1 MKYPCIEIDLNKI
14 NHNTN
19 VIVEKCLEKGI
30 YTFVVTKVYCADIN
44 IAEASM
50 NSRAYGI
57 ADSRISNL
65 KKLEHIKCP
74 KMLLRIPMLSEI
86 EELVQVVDI
95 ALVSELDIIKK
106 IGIEAIKIGKK
117 QQIILMIDL
126 GDLREGVWYENAVK
140 FVEEVLDV
148 CGVELVGIG
157 TNLTCYGGVIPEDAN
172 LNQLVSLKKE
182 IEKEYGIKIKYIS
195 GGNSSSLYKV
205 LNNTINSE
213 INMLRIGESI
223 VLGRE
228 TAYGDRVNNTYDDA
242 FILKGEIVELKE
254 KPSMPIGNIGMDA
267 FGNTPV
273 FEDKGTV
280 KRAIIAIG
288 RQDVRVEGLM
298 PINEKIEIIGASSDH
313 MILDVTNSEKEYR
326 IGDIIDFTMDYG
338 AVLSAMTSEYV
349 ERVYRK

>member
-14 NHNTN
+14 SHNAN
-19 VIVEKCLEKGI
+19 IIVEKCLEKGI
-30 YTFVVTKVYCADIN
+30 DTFVVTKVYCADIN

-65 KKLEHIKCP
+65 KKLKHIKCP

-86 EELVQVVDI
+86 QELVQVVDV
-95 ALVSELDIIKK
+95 ALVSELDTIKK
-106 IGIEAIKIGKK
+106 IGIESSKIGKK

-126 GDLREGVWYENAVK
+126 GDLREGVWYEDVLEFVK
-140 FVEEVLDV
+140 DILEID
-148 CGVELVGIG
+148 GVELVGVG

-195 GGNSSSLYKV
+195 GGNSSSLYKI

-213 INMLRIGESI
+213 INMLRIGEAI
-223 VLGRE
+223 ALGRE
-228 TAYGDRVNNTYDDA
+228 TAYGERIENTYEDA
-242 FILKGEIVELKE
+242 FILRSEIVELKD
-254 KPSMPIGNIGMDA
+254 KPSIPIGKIGMDA
-267 FGNTPV
+267 FGNTPT
-273 FEDKGTV
+273 FEDKGIV

-288 RQDVRVEGLM
+288 RQDVRVEGLT
-298 PINEKIEIIGASSDH
+298 PIDKDIEIIGASSDH
-313 MILDVTNSEKEYR
+313 MILDVTNSTKEYR

-338 AVLSAMTSEYV
+338 AVLSAMTSEYI
-349 ERVYRK
+349 ERAYRK